1 MAEQPQ
7 RHLRI
12 TTGAMPRYC
21 LLPGDPARAE
31 RIAAR
36 FDRSEETIRNR
47 EFLGFRGTVG
57 GVPIGICS
65 TGIGGPSASIAVEE
79 LANTGVDTF
88 IRVGS
93 AGGRQE
99 TIPVGSLVVVTAAH
113 RGEGTSLAYLPPE
126 FPAVADLRVTTAL
139 LDAAAALGE
148 QPFAG
153 IATTRDAFHRKD
165 QALAE
170 LLSREGGVVAA
181 EQECA
186 VVFIV
191 ATVRRVRA
199 GAVLGID
206 SNIFLPRKEPEEGQ
220 RLFREAEARTIG
232 VAIKAVH
239 MLAERDKSKMI

>member
-12 TTGAMPRYC
+12 TTGTMPRYC
-21 LLPGDPARAE
+21 LIPGDPARAE

-36 FDRSEETIRNR
+36 FDSSEETIRNR

-57 GVPIGICS
+57 GVPIGVCS
-65 TGIGGPSASIAVEE
+65 TGIGGPSASIALEE
-79 LANTGVDTF
+79 LANVGVDTF

-99 TIPVGSLVVVTAAH
+99 AIPVGSLVVTAAH
-113 RGEGTSLAYLPPE
+113 RGEGTSRAYLPPE

-139 LDAAAALGE
+139 IDAAAALGE
-148 QPFAG
+148 QSFAG

-206 SNIFLPRKEPEEGQ
+206 SNIFLPRKEPEEVQ

-232 VAIKAVH
+232 VAIKAVQ
-239 MLAERDKSKMI
+239 LLTERDTTNAR